1 MADNCSEMREAL
13 EYVRD
18 TMLELQN
25 GGSASTLKILLVVEH
40 ALATPVRNCDV
51 GENWLKDFYCHF
63 KPPNGMREMPPEWV
77 DAITEFCKWLVSPVN
92 SRMENQAKE
101 K

>member
-1 MADNCSEMREAL
+1 MADNCSEMRKSL

-25 GGSASTLKILLVVEH
+25 GGSASTLKILLIVEH
-40 ALATPVRNCDV
+40 ALATPARNCDV
-51 GENWLKDFYCHF
+51 GEDWLKDFYCHF
-63 KPPNGMREMPPEWV
+63 KPPKGMREMPPEWV

-92 SRMENQAKE
+92 SRMGNQAKE